1 MTVELWT
8 LVGLLALAFVSMP
21 VFAFSA
27 ASSKKD
33 PHASQAHGRFL
44 LGGFVKRWF
53 MWFIGPV
60 ERASLALGFGPT
72 FYNLLG
78 LSFGLLAGVLFVWGR
93 IGLGGWA
100 ILLGGI
106 ADVLDGRVAR
116 ARGMAS
122 PKGAFID
129 STLDRF
135 AEVAAFIGLALWF
148 RESAAGLP
156 LALIAM
162 GGSLLVSYTR
172 ARGES
177 LGVTCSK
184 GIMQRAERL
193 LGLGLGAIVD
203 PTVSAL
209 VGHDGPGAVLLW
221 VLGVIAVGT
230 VGTAVYRTLWITARL
245 PDAD

>member
-1 MTVELWT
+1 MCSSDLDP
-8 LVGLLALAFVSMP
+8 LASR
-21 VFAFSA
+21 
-27 ASSKKD
+27 
-33 PHASQAHGRFL
+33 AHGDFI

-53 MWFIGPV
+53 MWFVGPV
-60 ERASLALGFGPT
+60 ERASLALGIGPT

-78 LSFGLLAGVLFVWGR
+78 LSFGLLAGGLFVAGQ

-106 ADVLDGRVAR
+106 ADILDGRVAR
-116 ARGMAS
+116 ARGLAS

-148 RESAAGLP
+148 REST
-156 LALIAM
+156 LALALALTGM

-177 LGVTCSK
+177 LGVNCTK

-203 PTVSAL
+203 PAVSAL
-209 VGHDGPGAVLLW
+209 IGRDSPGAVLIW
-221 VLGVIAVGT
+221 VLGAIAVGT
-230 VGTAVYRTLWITARL
+230 VGTAVYRTLWITVRL

>member
-8 LVGLLALAFVSMP
+8 LVALLAVAFASMP
-21 VFAFSA
+21 VFALSS
-27 ASSKKD
+27 ASSKAD
-33 PHASQAHGRFL
+33 PHASRAHGKFI
-44 LGGFVKRWF
+44 LGDFVKRWF

-60 ERASLALGFGPT
+60 ERASLALGLGPT

-78 LSFGLLAGVLFVWGR
+78 LTFGLVAGAMFVGGRVGLA
-93 IGLGGWA
+93 GWA

-122 PKGAFID
+122 LKGAFID

-135 AEVAAFIGLALWF
+135 AAVAAFIGLALWF
-148 RESAAGLP
+148 RESAIGLP

-177 LGVTCSK
+177 LGVNCTK
-184 GIMQRAERL
+184 GVMQRAERL
-193 LGLGLGAIVD
+193 LGLGLGAVVD
-203 PTVSAL
+203 STVSAL
-209 VGHDGPGAVLLW
+209 VGRPPGVVLLW

-230 VGTAVYRTLWITARL
+230 VGTAIYRTVWITARL
-245 PDAD
+245 PDADQ